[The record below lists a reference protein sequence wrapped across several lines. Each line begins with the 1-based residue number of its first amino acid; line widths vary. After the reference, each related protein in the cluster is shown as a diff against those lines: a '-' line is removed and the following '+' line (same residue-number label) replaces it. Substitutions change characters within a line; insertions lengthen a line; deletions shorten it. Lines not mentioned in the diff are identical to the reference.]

1 NRRYVSPEVA
11 ADVRESIEQPWS
23 RPDGYHVQLTPR
35 QHEVLGMLANG
46 VPTSAIATTM
56 GISVKTV
63 EFHKAGIMNK
73 LGIKTIAELTRF
85 ALGQGMTEL

>member
-1 NRRYVSPEVA
+1 
-11 ADVRESIEQPWS
+11 
-23 RPDGYHVQLTPR
+23 
-35 QHEVLGMLANG
+35 MLANG
-46 VPTSAIATTM
+46 VPTHTIATTI

-85 ALGQGMTEL
+85 ALVQGLTEL